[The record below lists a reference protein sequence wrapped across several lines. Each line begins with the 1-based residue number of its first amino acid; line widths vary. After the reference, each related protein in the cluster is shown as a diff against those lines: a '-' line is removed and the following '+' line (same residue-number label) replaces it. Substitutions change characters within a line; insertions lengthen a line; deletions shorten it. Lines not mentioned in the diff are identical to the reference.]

1 MIGFKDLLRL
11 RNIFDFKLAIENLFG
26 DIRRTIEKYKKA
38 TLHEVFKEKVFTS
51 IGHKIEDRRINPKL
65 LEECEK
71 FIDNLYKYINY
82 EYCEEIDNYIYKMGL
97 IITVNEQKDARRFG
111 SYWYYTKKEKILD
124 KLFFIDEEPSIM
136 EIKDYFGCER
146 EERPEQLEILG
157 EKTIEILEKCKRNM
171 EKILYSARVLDKKT
185 KSIGIIGIIFDNDN
199 LSAMLHRLEIL
210 YALHNI
216 FFEKLKTV
224 RKKTGQYI
232 LVGCLGNF
240 VFSEYNFQKREDKNG
255 DIYYISE

>member
-1 MIGFKDLLRL
+1 
-11 RNIFDFKLAIENLFG
+11 
-26 DIRRTIEKYKKA
+26 
-38 TLHEVFKEKVFTS
+38 
-51 IGHKIEDRRINPKL
+51 
-65 LEECEK
+65 
-71 FIDNLYKYINY
+71 
-82 EYCEEIDNYIYKMGL
+82 
-97 IITVNEQKDARRFG
+97 
-111 SYWYYTKKEKILD
+111 
-124 KLFFIDEEPSIM
+124 
-136 EIKDYFGCER
+136 
-146 EERPEQLEILG
+146 
-157 EKTIEILEKCKRNM
+157 M

-185 KSIGIIGIIFDNDN
+185 KSIGIIFDNDN

-240 VFSEYNFQKREDKNG
+240 VFSEYNFKKREDENG

>member
-11 RNIFDFKLAIENLFG
+11 TNIFDFKLAIENLFG

-38 TLHEVFKEKVFTS
+38 TLHEVFKEKAFTS

-82 EYCEEIDNYIYKMGL
+82 EYCEEIDDYIYKMGL
-97 IITVNEQKDARRFG
+97 IITVNEQKDAGRFG

-185 KSIGIIGIIFDNDN
+185 KSIGIIFDNDN

-232 LVGCLGNF
+232 LVGCLGKLA
-240 VFSEYNFQKREDKNG
+240 FSYYNFEEKEDENG
-255 DIYYISE
+255 EIYYISYK

>member
-1 MIGFKDLLRL
+1 MRDVLVHIG
-11 RNIFDFKLAIENLFG
+11 
-26 DIRRTIEKYKKA
+26 
-38 TLHEVFKEKVFTS
+38 
-51 IGHKIEDRRINPKL
+51 
-65 LEECEK
+65 
-71 FIDNLYKYINY
+71 
-82 EYCEEIDNYIYKMGL
+82 
-97 IITVNEQKDARRFG
+97 IIQ
-111 SYWYYTKKEKILD
+111 KKEKILD
-124 KLFFIDEEPSIM
+124 KLFFIDDESSIM

-146 EERPEQLEILG
+146 EEKPEQLEILG

-185 KSIGIIGIIFDNDN
+185 KSIGIIFDNDN

-232 LVGCLGNF
+232 LVGCLGDF
-240 VFSEYNFQKREDKNG
+240 VFSEYNFQKREDENG
-255 DIYYISE
+255 DIYYTSE

>member
-11 RNIFDFKLAIENLFG
+11 TNIFDFKLAIENLFG

-82 EYCEEIDNYIYKMGL
+82 EYCEEIDDYIYKMGL

-111 SYWYYTKKEKILD
+111 SYWYYTKK
-124 KLFFIDEEPSIM
+124 
-136 EIKDYFGCER
+136 
-146 EERPEQLEILG
+146 
-157 EKTIEILEKCKRNM
+157 
-171 EKILYSARVLDKKT
+171 KK
-185 KSIGIIGIIFDNDN
+185 F
-199 LSAMLHRLEIL
+199 
-210 YALHNI
+210 
-216 FFEKLKTV
+216 
-224 RKKTGQYI
+224 
-232 LVGCLGNF
+232 
-240 VFSEYNFQKREDKNG
+240 
-255 DIYYISE
+255 